1 MSGSGHARRHWWL
14 ERITSAALIPLSV
27 WLITALGSQ
36 SLADRVHFAQWV
48 GQADT
53 ALWLGLFFLASLYHA
68 KLGLEVIVDDYVSD
82 PAWNRATRRAIQLL
96 ILFSLAAALAGLLHF
111 QT

>member
-1 MSGSGHARRHWWL
+1 MSGSGKARRHWWL

-27 WLITALGSQ
+27 WLIHALGSQ
-36 SLADRVHFAQWV
+36 DLSDRVHFEQWI

-53 ALWLGLFFLASLYHA
+53 AIWLGLFFLASLYHS

-82 PAWNRATRRAIQLL
+82 STWNRMVHRLAQL
-96 ILFSLAAALAGLLHF
+96 ILLLSLAAAFAGLAHF
-111 QT
+111 LT